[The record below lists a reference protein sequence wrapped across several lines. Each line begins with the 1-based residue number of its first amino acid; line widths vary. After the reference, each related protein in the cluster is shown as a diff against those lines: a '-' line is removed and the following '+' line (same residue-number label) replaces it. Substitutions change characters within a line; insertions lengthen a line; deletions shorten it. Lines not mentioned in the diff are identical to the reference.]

1 MGQFRQISTFVEVV
15 AKGSLSAAARAEGI
29 APAMIGRRLDALE
42 QRLGVKLLQRTTRK
56 LALTNEGAAFL
67 EDCQRILGELEEAEA
82 AVAERSV
89 KASGHLLISAPAGFG
104 RQHVAPLIPS
114 FVAEHRDVTVSLN
127 LNDRLVD
134 LIGEGIDVAIRI
146 ASLSDSSLVSTKLAD
161 NQRVLVGS
169 PAYLKR
175 AGTPRIP
182 ADLAKHNCL
191 AISSEGSQRG
201 WTFRENGKNVILK
214 VAGNMVCNDGEVLH
228 DWALAGKGLAWR
240 SMWEVG
246 AEIASGQLVTV
257 LDQFAAP
264 GNDIYAVFA
273 QRRHLPL
280 RIRAFVDFLRHSY
293 SQPIT
298 GANALSEDAGPAG
311 ASAASRLRCSPL
323 RARTDVRFSAT
334 SAFATMCAGVTQE
347 QSRSLPLTQSTQK
360 RAAEPIKH
368 TQNPCLT
375 EI

>member
-1 MGQFRQISTFVEVV
+1 MRNATSRSEKSMDHFRQISTFVEVV
-15 AKGSLSAAARAEGI
+15 ARGSLSAAARAEGI

-42 QRLGVKLLQRTTRK
+42 ARLGVKLLQRTTRR

-67 EDCQRILGELEEAEA
+67 EDCQRILGELEEAES
-82 AVAERSV
+82 AVAERSAR
-89 KASGHLLISAPAGFG
+89 ASGHLLVSAPAGFG
-104 RQHVAPLIPS
+104 RQHVAPLLPS
-114 FVAEHRDVTVSLN
+114 FLAEHRDVTINLN
-127 LNDRLVD
+127 LNDRMVD
-134 LIGEGIDVAIRI
+134 VVGEGIDVAIRI
-146 ASLSDSSLVSTKLAD
+146 ASLSDSSLVGVKLAD

-169 PAYLKR
+169 PAYFKR
-175 AGTPRIP
+175 HGTPLAL

-201 WTFRENGKNVILK
+201 WTFLEHGKQVTLK

-293 SQPIT
+293 SQPDYWR
-298 GANALSEDAGPAG
+298 E
-311 ASAASRLRCSPL
+311 
-323 RARTDVRFSAT
+323 RA
-334 SAFATMCAGVTQE
+334 
-347 QSRSLPLTQSTQK
+347 
-360 RAAEPIKH
+360 I
-368 TQNPCLT
+368 
-375 EI
+375 